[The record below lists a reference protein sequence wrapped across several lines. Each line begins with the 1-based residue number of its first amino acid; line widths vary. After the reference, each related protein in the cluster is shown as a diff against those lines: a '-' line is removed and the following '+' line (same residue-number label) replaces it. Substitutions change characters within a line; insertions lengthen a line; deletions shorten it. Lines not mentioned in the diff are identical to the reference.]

1 MYDNPEPEPDRRTDP
16 DHYES
21 SPSAGY
27 ATVYR
32 IMEVVV

>member
-1 MYDNPEPEPDRRTDP
+1 MYAKTEPEPDRRTEP
-16 DHYES
+16 DHYEN

-27 ATVYR
+27 RTVYR